1 MTATVLPRSVGQ
13 RSLSSRI
20 WASVSAFLM
29 KIAEIQRKNGAVEPF
44 GL

>member
-1 MTATVLPRSVGQ
+1 MTATVLRSVGQ

-20 WASVSAFLM
+20 WASISAFLM
-29 KIAEIQRKNGAVEPF
+29 KVAEIERRNGAVEPF